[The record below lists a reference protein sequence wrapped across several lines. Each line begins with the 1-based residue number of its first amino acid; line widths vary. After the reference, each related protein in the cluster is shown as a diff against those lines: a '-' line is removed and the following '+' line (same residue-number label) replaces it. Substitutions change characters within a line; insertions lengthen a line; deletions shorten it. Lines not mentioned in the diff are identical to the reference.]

1 MKKRVGT
8 LFLLIFI
15 FLFVFPIA
23 SAASAEQTNKISYY
37 DKETGKTL
45 VEDDFIIPL
54 PKESIQI
61 TNGKAKATLGL
72 NNKELNKEINNKIQ
86 TASLNGEEYDLQF
99 SELIPWG
106 VERVGA
112 PYVWDK
118 TTGKEIKVAILDTGI
133 DANHSDLKV
142 SGGVSFIGGNF
153 SKDPVGHG
161 TMVAGVLASKANG
174 FGIIG
179 VAPDVKI
186 YSVQVM
192 DADGGNLSSILNG
205 INWSIKNNM
214 DVISMSFGSDTNSQ
228 IFELALA
235 EAYNAGIVLV
245 AAAGNE
251 GEIIYPA
258 KYTSVIAAGNID
270 ENDLVPFGA
279 SGPDLEL
286 AAPGTNVL
294 TIFPNN
300 TYVISSGTSFS
311 APHTAGVIALLLQ
324 KNNSLT
330 PPQIRD
336 KLHKDALDLGVSG
349 KDNVYGYGL
358 LQVNLNEK
366 NNISEARILGIENRL
381 KSLESWKL
389 NVTASITS
397 ILNSISSL
405 TTKANNHENR
415 IKALENNSRIF
426 NGSVPNYFKYLSS
439 SDRKNI
445 ACGYAKDSHMGSF
458 IDLGWNCTITYRQ
471 TSRGETASCRCKS
484 IN

>member
-1 MKKRVGT
+1 
-8 LFLLIFI
+8 
-15 FLFVFPIA
+15 
-23 SAASAEQTNKISYY
+23 
-37 DKETGKTL
+37 
-45 VEDDFIIPL
+45 
-54 PKESIQI
+54 
-61 TNGKAKATLGL
+61 
-72 NNKELNKEINNKIQ
+72 
-86 TASLNGEEYDLQF
+86 
-99 SELIPWG
+99 
-106 VERVGA
+106 
-112 PYVWDK
+112 
-118 TTGKEIKVAILDTGI
+118 
-133 DANHSDLKV
+133 
-142 SGGVSFIGGNF
+142 
-153 SKDPVGHG
+153 
-161 TMVAGVLASKANG
+161 
-174 FGIIG
+174 
-179 VAPDVKI
+179 
-186 YSVQVM
+186 
-192 DADGGNLSSILNG
+192 
-205 INWSIKNNM
+205 
-214 DVISMSFGSDTNSQ
+214 
-228 IFELALA
+228 
-235 EAYNAGIVLV
+235 
-245 AAAGNE
+245 
-251 GEIIYPA
+251 
-258 KYTSVIAAGNID
+258 
-270 ENDLVPFGA
+270 
-279 SGPDLEL
+279 
-286 AAPGTNVL
+286 
-294 TIFPNN
+294 
-300 TYVISSGTSFS
+300 
-311 APHTAGVIALLLQ
+311 LQ